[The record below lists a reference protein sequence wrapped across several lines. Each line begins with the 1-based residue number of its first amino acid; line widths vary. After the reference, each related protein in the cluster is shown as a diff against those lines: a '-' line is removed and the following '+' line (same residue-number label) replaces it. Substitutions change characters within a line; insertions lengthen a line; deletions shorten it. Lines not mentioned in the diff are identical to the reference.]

1 MRPHDPPLA
10 ATSEALSLAGCLLL
24 DGADTKRL
32 AALRSERI
40 AAELASA
47 LPGPLGTA
55 LAAIQAGL
63 DGAELDD
70 LAIELTRLML
80 VPAGGARGKVLVPPW
95 EDCWVGPERQILGER
110 SAAATRAYASAGIGF
125 DGMGER
131 PADHIGLELCFVAAL
146 LAEEQDGTRDG
157 SARRAFVREHLAR
170 FAPLVGGVLQRE
182 SHAAFWQAVGKVLEV
197 LPAHLDRLD
206 PRALPLVPSMP

>member
-1 MRPHDPPLA
+1 MRPHDPPIA

-24 DGADTKRL
+24 DGADTERL

-40 AAELASA
+40 AAELASV
-47 LPGPLGTA
+47 LPGPLGVA
-55 LAAIQAGL
+55 MAAIQAGL
-63 DGAELDD
+63 DGAEPDD

-80 VPAGGARGKVLVPPW
+80 VPTGGARGKILVPPW

-146 LAEEQDGTRDG
+146 LTEEQEGARDG
-157 SARRAFVREHLAR
+157 SVRRAFVREHLTS
-170 FAPLVGGVLQRE
+170 FAPILGGALRRE
-182 SHAAFWQAVGKVLEV
+182 SRQALWAALGEALEA
-197 LPAHLDRLD
+197 LPAHLGKLDRG
-206 PRALPLVPSMP
+206 ALPVVASA